1 MWLYVWLGVVALSVI
16 VEFVTFDL
24 VSVWFIGG
32 GLVAMILSACQVQ
45 LVWQLVAFIGVS
57 IILLITCRKPLT
69 KMLNKN
75 KSATNANSL
84 IGKDTILLTPISFDN
99 VGSVKVNGVVWTAI
113 AENEMT
119 QIEQGAIVSITA
131 IQGNKLIV
139 KEVNK

>member
-32 GLVAMILSACQVQ
+32 GLVAMILSACKVQ

-57 IILLITCRKPLT
+57 IILLITCRKPLL

-75 KSATNANSL
+75 KSATNASSL
-84 IGKDTILLTPISFDN
+84 IGKDTTLLTPISFDN

-119 QIEQGAIVSITA
+119 LIEQGAIVTITA